1 MADERGSQLRCGFQ
15 LLSREEESALAERLR
30 EGDTAAADRLVAS
43 HLPFITAIARRY
55 SRYGLPINDLV
66 QEGVVGLMQAL
77 GRFNP
82 TQNVR
87 LSTYAVWWIRAAIQ
101 DHVVRSWS
109 VVRIGTTAAQKTVF
123 FRLRQIAAD
132 GGREFGDAVEERL
145 RRLATRF
152 GLAPEELRSLA
163 RRIGARDRSLNQ
175 PCVAG
180 VGTEWIELL
189 PDPTPSPEQR
199 SLEAS
204 EARFWK
210 RCLVEALTALP
221 PRERLIIC
229 RRYLAEGKISFA
241 AIAAELGLSK
251 ERVRQLEAK
260 ALSELRAIVNAAA
273 GASAAAAQPGK

>member
-1 MADERGSQLRCGFQ
+1 MADERDSRVRTGFQ
-15 LLSREEESALAERLR
+15 LLSREEESVLAARLR
-30 EGDTAAADRLVAS
+30 EGDAAAADRLVTS

-82 TQNVR
+82 AQNVR

-123 FRLRQIAAD
+123 FRLRRIATES
-132 GGREFGDAVEERL
+132 GREFGDAVEERL
-145 RRLATRF
+145 RRLAARF
-152 GLAPEELRSLA
+152 GLAPEEIRSLA
-163 RRIGARDRSLNQ
+163 RRIGARDRSLDQ
-175 PCVAG
+175 PAAAG
-180 VGTEWIELL
+180 AGTAWVDLL

-199 SLEAS
+199 TLEAS

-210 RCLVEALTALP
+210 RCLLEGLAALP
-221 PRERLIIC
+221 PRERFIIC

-260 ALSELRAIVNAAA
+260 ALAELRAIVNAAA
-273 GASAAAAQPGK
+273 GSSAPAAQPGK